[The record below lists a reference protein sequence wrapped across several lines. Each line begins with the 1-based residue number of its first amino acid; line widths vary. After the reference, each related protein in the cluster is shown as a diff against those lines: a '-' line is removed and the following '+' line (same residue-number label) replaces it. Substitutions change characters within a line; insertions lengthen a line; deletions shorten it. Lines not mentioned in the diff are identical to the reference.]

1 MTKTLA
7 SRLPA
12 AAFALV
18 FGLSL
23 LTAATATPDQP
34 TALARTAAA
43 FTL

>member
-23 LTAATATPDQP
+23 LTAATATSDQP
-34 TALARTAAA
+34 ATRAAA
-43 FTL
+43 ALTL